1 MFEIVDKI
9 TDDLDDDGIKELS
22 FCLKE
27 QHILM
32 PSADWQQYLSAGQ
45 GKPSL
50 ELFDQGIE
58 RDKNE
63 LFCENQKLI
72 CLQTAGNVNTIEIP
86 D

>member
-50 ELFDQGIE
+50 
-58 RDKNE
+58 
-63 LFCENQKLI
+63 
-72 CLQTAGNVNTIEIP
+72 
-86 D
+86 